1 MALDDVLLEGE
12 EKMIKALEFLKTE
25 FGGVRTGKASPDL
38 VNNLTV
44 VAYDSHMKL
53 KEVAAVTTPDPRM
66 VMIQP
71 WDAGTVDAIRKAIEE
86 SKLGISPIIDGKII
100 RLPIPALS
108 EERRNDLV
116 KTIRKMAEEGRVALR
131 AVRRIAI
138 DEAKK
143 LQKDGDI
150 TEDDLKD
157 AEKEVQK
164 LTDQYNGE
172 IDKALESKEA
182 ELMKV

>member
-12 EKMIKALEFLKTE
+12 DKMMKAIEFVKTE

-44 VAYDSHMKL
+44 VAYDTHMKL
-53 KEVAAVTTPDPRM
+53 KEVAAVTIPDARM

-71 WDAGTVDAIRKAIEE
+71 WDMGTVDAIRKAIEE
-86 SKLGISPIIDGKII
+86 SKLGISPVVDGKVI

-108 EERRNDLV
+108 EERRQDLV
-116 KTIRKMAEEGRVALR
+116 KTIRKMAEEGRVAIR
-131 AVRRIAI
+131 GIRRTAL

-150 TEDDLKD
+150 TEDDLKS

-172 IDKALESKEA
+172 VDKLLTAKEA

>member
-12 EKMIKALEFLKTE
+12 DKMMKAIEFVKTE

-44 VAYDSHMKL
+44 VAYDTHMKL
-53 KEVAAVTTPDPRM
+53 KEVAAVTIPDARM

-71 WDAGTVDAIRKAIEE
+71 WDMGTVDAIRKAIEE
-86 SKLGISPIIDGKII
+86 SKLGISPVVDGKVI

-108 EERRNDLV
+108 EERRQDLV
-116 KTIRKMAEEGRVALR
+116 KTIRKMAEEGRVAIR
-131 AVRRIAI
+131 GIRRTAL

-150 TEDDLKD
+150 TEDDLKS

-172 IDKALESKEA
+172 IDKLLTAKEA

>member
-1 MALDDVLLEGE
+1 
-12 EKMIKALEFLKTE
+12 
-25 FGGVRTGKASPDL
+25 GKASPDL

-53 KEVAAVTTPDPRM
+53 KEVAAVTTPDARM

-86 SKLGISPIIDGKII
+86 SKLGISPVVDGKII
-100 RLPIPALS
+100 RLPIPPLS

-116 KTIRKMAEEGRVALR
+116 KTIRKMAEEGRVAIR
-131 AVRRIAI
+131 GVRRISL

-143 LQKDGDI
+143 LQKDGEL
-150 TEDDLKD
+150 TEDDLKS

-172 IDKALESKEA
+172 IDKMLETKEA

>member
-1 MALDDVLLEGE
+1 VT
-12 EKMIKALEFLKTE
+12 I
-25 FGGVRTGKASPDL
+25 PD
-38 VNNLTV
+38 
-44 VAYDSHMKL
+44 A
-53 KEVAAVTTPDPRM
+53 RM

-71 WDAGTVDAIRKAIEE
+71 WDMGTVDAIRKAIEE
-86 SKLGISPIIDGKII
+86 SKLGISPVVDGKVI

-108 EERRNDLV
+108 EERRQDLV
-116 KTIRKMAEEGRVALR
+116 KTIRKMAEEGRVAIR
-131 AVRRIAI
+131 GIRRTAL

-150 TEDDLKD
+150 TEDDLKS

-172 IDKALESKEA
+172 VDKLLTAKEA